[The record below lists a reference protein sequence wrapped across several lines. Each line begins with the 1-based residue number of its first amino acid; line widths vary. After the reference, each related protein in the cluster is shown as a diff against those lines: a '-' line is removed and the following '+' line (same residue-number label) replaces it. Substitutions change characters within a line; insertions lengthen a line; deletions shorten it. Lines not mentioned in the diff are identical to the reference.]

1 MHNIYAIIN
10 VELKKGNQLNM
21 VVQNNLVAF
30 RSAVFYKKPVTDE
43 SKLSSR
49 LSSGNSI
56 SRSADDAAALEV
68 SNRMRKQI
76 SGLNRESAEVQNSI
90 SLTQVA
96 EEGLDKT
103 GEILQRIN
111 ELSIKAVDDEISIA
125 ERNKIHSEIRSLLV
139 DLDNVANSTSF
150 DDKVYPLRGDE
161 GMNGTVADQVET
173 EEYDEEPYDEE
184 YVEARV
190 STPIK
195 FIDASAN
202 GFDISSIEVA
212 TPEDA
217 AFYNL
222 KVENALNSVNTYKNV
237 LGIVRSRLEG
247 SILGTTKSAKEPSQ
261 KTVISEDSATD
272 IVKDSLDNILKSSRE
287 AMMAQ
292 REKGSDDVLSLLEA

>member
-272 IVKDSLDNILKSSRE
+272 IIKDSLDNILKSSRE